1 MSYLSR
7 VCMAASV
14 AAVEGHLDCGS
25 KWSSG
30 LQPINAGKGK
40 GRCFSS
46 VGSSDDDRIY
56 AKGKTKESNRN
67 QSEESLQK
75 VMYLNCWTQS

>member
-14 AAVEGHLDCGS
+14 AAVEGHIDCGS

-30 LQPINAGKGK
+30 LQPIHAGK
-40 GRCFSS
+40 GRCSS
-46 VGSSDDDRIY
+46 TAGSSDDTIY
-56 AKGKTKESNRN
+56 VQGKTKENNRN
-67 QSEESLQK
+67 QSEESLQR

>member
-14 AAVEGHLDCGS
+14 AAVEGHIDCGS

-30 LQPINAGKGK
+30 LQPINAGKG
-40 GRCFSS
+40 RCFSS

-56 AKGKTKESNRN
+56 VKDKTKENNRN

>member
-14 AAVEGHLDCGS
+14 AAVEGHRDCSS
-25 KWSSG
+25 KWSSS
-30 LQPINAGKGK
+30 LRPINASKGNH
-40 GRCFSS
+40 FPTAA
-46 VGSSDDDRIY
+46 SSDDRQYIK
-56 AKGKTKESNRN
+56 AKSNENNRN
-67 QSEESLQK
+67 QSEESLQR

>member
-14 AAVEGHLDCGS
+14 AAVEGHRDCSS
-25 KWSSG
+25 KWNSST
-30 LQPINAGKGK
+30 LKPMNASK
-40 GRCFSS
+40 RRYFSNGS
-46 VGSSDDDRIY
+46 SSDDIPHGRGN
-56 AKGKTKESNRN
+56 AKEGDRN
-67 QSEESLQK
+67 QTEESIQR

>member
-14 AAVEGHLDCGS
+14 VAVEGHRDCS
-25 KWSSG
+25 TKWNSS
-30 LQPINAGKGK
+30 LRPINASK
-40 GRCFSS
+40 GRYFSTVS
-46 VGSSDDDRIY
+46 SSDEDRLY
-56 AKGKTKESNRN
+56 GRGKTNEVNRN
-67 QSEESLQK
+67 QTEESLQR